1 MVSFNFILMCK
12 KNYKLLSIIALL
24 LSFQLK
30 VNAQSNYIS
39 SFSLESADLQRW
51 EALQGGLNYSSL
63 PNKSWTEKAIHFDV
77 RNSSANALFP
87 GGPSDVSGSVLTSI
101 DLANIQRLKSLHG
114 IWYENSSGMPATP
127 MREKPILRYFYKTK
141 NNFFDVYSDN
151 LYLAVNPVLGLEAHL
166 HKDHIGYKNFRG
178 IEAKGILFNKIGFYT
193 KFGDN
198 QLYLDDYTQD
208 ITTKERSL
216 YGHDYARNLETNKYD
231 LFEAT
236 AYVNIALYKNMLNVT
251 AGYDRHFVGYGL
263 RSLVLDE
270 EGAAQS
276 FINLQGRWK
285 RWSYDFLYLEL
296 IDDYYTS
303 GDQIL
308 PKKYGQIHQLNYDI
322 NHKVRVGLFEKSILA
337 SNTAF
342 NPLSIVPIPGLQS
355 IRQSTGSNIQSEMG
369 LQAKALV
376 AKGFTLYT
384 QAFIKD
390 VDWNNLGK
398 NTYKNQWAAQLGF
411 QYYNVFTI
419 RNLDLQAEVNVVRPF
434 AYSSK
439 QPGYNYTHYNQPLA
453 HPLGSNFIEAI
464 GKMRYQ
470 PHPKINLFAIGSL
483 AKRGEER
490 SSIYNGENPKTI
502 LNDET
507 KVPHHSLVGIWK
519 NSHSYHQFNGR
530 AWIQYEWSPSIFI
543 LGGANYRHHWKSDI
557 GTPAIQ
563 TIAPFIGLHWH
574 FSNRIL
580 MY

>member
-1 MVSFNFILMCK
+1 MAKKKHNIL
-12 KNYKLLSIIALL
+12 LLVALL
-24 LSFQLK
+24 LWSQL
-30 VNAQSNYIS
+30 NIHAQSNSIS
-39 SFSLESADLQRW
+39 SFSLESSDLQRW
-51 EALQGGLNYSSL
+51 ESLQETLYLSSY
-63 PNKSWTEKAIHFDV
+63 PNKSWTEKAIQKDV
-77 RNSSANALFP
+77 RQFRSAHSLNNNPSGAAPNLF
-87 GGPSDVSGSVLTSI
+87 SSI
-101 DLANIQRLKSLHG
+101 DYANIQRLKALHG

-127 MREKPILRYFYKTK
+127 MREQPILRYFYKTK
-141 NNFFDVYSDN
+141 NNFFDVYSDH

-178 IEAKGILFNKIGFYT
+178 IEAKGMLFNRIGFYT

-236 AYVNIALYKNMLNVT
+236 AYVNVALYKDLLNVT

-263 RSLVLDE
+263 RSLVIDE

-285 RWSYDFLYLEL
+285 KWSYDFLYLEL
-296 IDDYYTS
+296 IDDYYTT

-322 NHKVRVGLFEKSILA
+322 NHRIRVGLFEKSILA

-342 NPLSIVPIPGLQS
+342 NPLSIIPIPGLQS
-355 IRQSTGSNIQSEMG
+355 VRQSTGSNIQSEMG

-376 AKGFTLYT
+376 TKGFTLYT

-390 VDWNNLGK
+390 LDWNNLGK
-398 NTYKNQWAAQLGF
+398 NIFKNQWAAQLGF

-434 AYSSK
+434 AYSSY
-439 QPGYNYTHYNQPLA
+439 QSGYNYTHYNQPLA
-453 HPLGSNFIEAI
+453 HPLGSNFVEAI
-464 GKMRYQ
+464 AKMRYQ

-490 SSIYNGENPKTI
+490 SNIYNGENPKTI
-502 LNDET
+502 LSDDS
-507 KVPHHSLVGIWK
+507 KIPYHSLVSIWK
-519 NSHSYHQFNGR
+519 NSHSYHQFFGR

-543 LGGANYRHHWKSDI
+543 HGGANYRHHWKGDFN
-557 GTPAIQ
+557 TPTIQ